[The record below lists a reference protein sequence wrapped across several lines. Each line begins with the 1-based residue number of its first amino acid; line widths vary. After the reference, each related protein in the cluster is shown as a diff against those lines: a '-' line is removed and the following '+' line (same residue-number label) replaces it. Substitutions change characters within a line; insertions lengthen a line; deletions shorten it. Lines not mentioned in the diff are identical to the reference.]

1 MRHYYKNDT
10 SLFATSNTDILD
22 IIWYMC
28 ILIHFDRQFMSTTA
42 VPALDKTFQIL
53 DLITDSPQPLTAA
66 HIAKQLGLARSST
79 HNILQSMLSK
89 HVIYKDA
96 DSRFHLGSYLLYWAG
111 KYEQQQSVIQL
122 FKDMIVQYPTLM
134 QHTVTLSKL
143 DLGEVVFL
151 ACHESPAPLGFTF
164 RAGVRLPAVFSATGK
179 AMLSTLP
186 MHTIK
191 TLYEDVFP
199 EPMTPN
205 GVDNFEALAHELAAI
220 HDSRVSL
227 DDGQLRDGM
236 YCLGTYVRNASG
248 NAVAG
253 MAVSFLQAEYES
265 KRDEVSAV
273 LIELA
278 KQMEQRLG
286 FYANA
291 TRLR

>member
-1 MRHYYKNDT
+1 
-10 SLFATSNTDILD
+10 
-22 IIWYMC
+22 
-28 ILIHFDRQFMSTTA
+28 MSITA

-66 HIAKQLGLARSST
+66 HIAKKLGLARSST
-79 HNILQSMLSK
+79 HNILQSMLTK
-89 HVIYKDA
+89 HVIYKDT

-111 KYEQQQSVIQL
+111 KYEQQQGVIQL
-122 FKDMIVQYPTLM
+122 FKDLIVQYPTLM

-164 RAGVRLPAVFSATGK
+164 RAGVRVPAVFSATGK
-179 AMLSTLP
+179 AMLSTLS
-186 MHTIK
+186 MQTVK
-191 TLYEDVFP
+191 SLYEDVFP

-205 GVDNFEALAHELAAI
+205 GVDNFDTLSHELTAI
-220 HDSRVSL
+220 HSSRVSL

-236 YCLGTYVRNASG
+236 YCLGTYIRNASG

-278 KQMEQRLG
+278 KKMEQRLG
-286 FYANA
+286 FCTNA
-291 TRLR
+291 IR

>member
-1 MRHYYKNDT
+1 M
-10 SLFATSNTDILD
+10 NTN
-22 IIWYMC
+22 
-28 ILIHFDRQFMSTTA
+28 T

-79 HNILQSMLSK
+79 HNILHSLLAK
-89 HVIYKDA
+89 HVIYKDT

-111 KYEQQQSVIQL
+111 KYEQQQGVIQL
-122 FKDMIVQYPTLM
+122 FKDLIVQYPTLL

-151 ACHESPAPLGFTF
+151 ACHEAPASLGFTF
-164 RAGVRLPAVFSATGK
+164 RAGVRVPAVFSATGK

-191 TLYEDVFP
+191 SLYEGVLP

-205 GVDNFEALAHELAAI
+205 GVRDFDTLSRELTAI
-220 HDSRVSL
+220 DSSRISL

-236 YCLGTYVRNASG
+236 YCLGTYIRNASG

-253 MAVSFLQAEYES
+253 MAISFLQAEYETH
-265 KRDEVSAV
+265 REEDIAV
-273 LIELA
+273 LIKLA
-278 KQMEQRLG
+278 EQMEQCLG
-286 FYANA
+286 FNIEGAK
-291 TRLR
+291 